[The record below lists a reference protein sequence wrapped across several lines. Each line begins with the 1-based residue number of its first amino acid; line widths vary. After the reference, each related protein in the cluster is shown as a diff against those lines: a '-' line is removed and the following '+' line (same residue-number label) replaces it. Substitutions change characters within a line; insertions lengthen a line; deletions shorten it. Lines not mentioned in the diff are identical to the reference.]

1 MKRFG
6 QVAKVRPEKEAYY
19 RELHANPWPGVL
31 KTITDCNI
39 KNYSIYIRD
48 GYAYSYFE
56 YVGTDYEADMEKM
69 ASDPVTQDWWAE
81 CVPCLEPVD
90 SAPEG
95 TSSWVEMEEVFYYD
109 K

>member
-6 QVAKVRPEKEAYY
+6 QVVKIRPEKEVYY

-31 KTITDCNI
+31 KTITECNI
-39 KNYSIYIRD
+39 QNYSIFFRD
-48 GYAYSYFE
+48 GFLFAYFE
-56 YVGTDYEADMEKM
+56 YVGNDYEADMAKM
-69 ASDPVTQDWWAE
+69 AADPVTQKWWEE
-81 CVPCLEPVD
+81 CIPCLNPVE

-95 TSSWVEMEEVFYYD
+95 TTCWVDMEEVFYY